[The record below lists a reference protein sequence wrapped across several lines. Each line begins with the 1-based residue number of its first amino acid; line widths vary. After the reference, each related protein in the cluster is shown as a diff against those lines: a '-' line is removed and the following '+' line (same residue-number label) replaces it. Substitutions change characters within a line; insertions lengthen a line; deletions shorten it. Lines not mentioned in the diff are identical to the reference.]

1 MERKNFIFQA
11 WKVMNFNSNSANGMH
26 FGGHQSL
33 CLLNCLRSKNMLKQR
48 KVLKIF
54 KSDS

>member
-1 MERKNFIFQA
+1 MKFNF
-11 WKVMNFNSNSANGMH
+11 NSANGMH

-48 KVLKIF
+48 EVLKIF